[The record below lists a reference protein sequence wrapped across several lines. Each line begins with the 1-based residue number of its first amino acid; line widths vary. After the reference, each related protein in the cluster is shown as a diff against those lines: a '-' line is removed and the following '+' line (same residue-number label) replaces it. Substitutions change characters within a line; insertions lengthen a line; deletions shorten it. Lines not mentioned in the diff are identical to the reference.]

1 MPEAFTALLL
11 STPPAARKIN
21 HNSSADLL
29 GDGESTMSGALAG
42 IKIIEI
48 ASYVTGPFASQLLA
62 DMGAD
67 VIKIEEPKRGDP
79 FRGWG
84 ENNYSATFCSLN
96 RNKRSLTLDLRQEEA
111 REIALKLSAQADVLI
126 QNFRPGVMEKRGLG
140 YEDVSKI
147 NPKLVYCS
155 ISGFGPKGPYR
166 DMPGYD
172 TIGQARSGLLSLLT
186 DPGKPQGMGISFS
199 DHLTGMYAC
208 YGVLAALMNRMLTGQ
223 GQLVETSL
231 LRSSISFIAE
241 NAARYFETGHV
252 PRRKHRTTTAG
263 VFAFVDRENLPF
275 ILHMS
280 SPDKFWNALFK
291 VVEKPEWSTDERF
304 NNRQG
309 RIANYDILSEG
320 LQAIFKRGPRDEWLR
335 QLIANDVPA
344 APLNTLDEV
353 FDDPQVRE
361 YGFPKV
367 ITHSKMGDV
376 KMVGNAV
383 DMSRTPP
390 TMEKPP
396 PVLGE
401 HADEILSSLG
411 YDTVAITTLR
421 SKGVV

>member
-1 MPEAFTALLL
+1 
-11 STPPAARKIN
+11 
-21 HNSSADLL
+21 
-29 GDGESTMSGALAG
+29 MSALAG
-42 IKIIEI
+42 IKVIEI

-67 VIKIEEPKRGDP
+67 VVKIEEPKRGDP

-84 ENNYSATFCSLN
+84 EKNYSATFCSLN
-96 RNKRSLTLDLRQEEA
+96 RNKRSLTLDLRHDQA
-111 REIALKLSAQADVLI
+111 REIVLKLAAQSDVLI

-140 YEDVSKI
+140 YEDVRKLNS
-147 NPKLVYCS
+147 KLVYCS

-208 YGVLAALMNRMLTGQ
+208 YGILAALINRMLTGQ

-231 LRSSISFIAE
+231 LRASVSFVAE

-263 VFAFVDRENLPF
+263 VFAFVDQQNRPF

-280 SPDKFWNALFK
+280 SPDKFWNALFR
-291 VVEKPEWSTDERF
+291 VVGRTEWSNDARF

-309 RIANYDILSEG
+309 RIANYDSLYEG
-320 LQAIFKRGPRDEWLR
+320 LQEIFKHGRREEWLK
-335 QLIANDVPA
+335 QLIENDVPA

-361 YGFPKV
+361 YGFPQI
-367 ITHSKMGDV
+367 ITHPKMGDV

-390 TMEKPP
+390 TIDKPP
-396 PVLGE
+396 PILGE
-401 HADEILSSLG
+401 HADDILSSLG
-411 YDTVAITTLR
+411 YDAAAIEALR
-421 SKGVV
+421 AKAII

>member
-1 MPEAFTALLL
+1 M
-11 STPPAARKIN
+11 N
-21 HNSSADLL
+21 
-29 GDGESTMSGALAG
+29 GALSG
-42 IKIIEI
+42 INIIEA

-62 DMGAD
+62 DMGAN

-84 ENNYSATFCSLN
+84 DRNYSATFCSLN
-96 RNKRSLTLDLRQEEA
+96 RNKRSATLDLRTDEG
-111 REIALKLSAQADVLI
+111 REIMLQLAAKADVLI
-126 QNFRPGVMEKRGLG
+126 ENFRPGVMDKRGLG
-140 YEDVSKI
+140 YEGIKAL
-147 NPKLVYCS
+147 NPRIVYCS
-155 ISGFGPKGPYR
+155 ISGFGQTGPYR

-263 VFAFVDRENLPF
+263 VFAFIDQENLPF

-280 SPDKFWNALFK
+280 SPDKFWNALFN
-291 VVEKPEWSTDERF
+291 VVGRSEWSTDARF

-353 FDDPQVRE
+353 FDDLQVRE

-383 DMSRTPP
+383 DMSRTPH

>member
-1 MPEAFTALLL
+1 
-11 STPPAARKIN
+11 
-21 HNSSADLL
+21 
-29 GDGESTMSGALAG
+29 MSGALAG
-42 IKIIEI
+42 IQIIEI
-48 ASYVTGPFASQLLA
+48 ASYGTGPFASQLLA

-67 VIKIEEPKRGDP
+67 VVKIEEPKRGDP

-84 ENNYSATFCSLN
+84 EKNYSATFCSLN
-96 RNKRSLTLDLRQEEA
+96 RNKRSLTLDLRHDQA
-111 REIALKLSAQADVLI
+111 REIVLKLAAQADVLI

-140 YEDVSKI
+140 YEDVRKV

-231 LRSSISFIAE
+231 LRASVSFIAE

-263 VFAFVDRENLPF
+263 VFAFVDQQNLPF

-280 SPDKFWNALFK
+280 SPDKFWNALFE
-291 VVEKPEWSTDERF
+291 VVGRPEWSNDARF

-320 LQAIFKRGPRDEWLR
+320 LQEIFKLGRREEWLK
-335 QLIANDVPA
+335 QLIAHDVPA
-344 APLNTLDEV
+344 APLSTLDEV

-361 YGFPKV
+361 YGFPQV
-367 ITHSKMGDV
+367 MTHPKMGDV

-390 TMEKPP
+390 IMGKPP

-411 YDTVAITTLR
+411 YDTVAIKALR
-421 SKGVV
+421 SNGTV

>member
-1 MPEAFTALLL
+1 
-11 STPPAARKIN
+11 
-21 HNSSADLL
+21 
-29 GDGESTMSGALAG
+29 MSGALTG

-67 VIKIEEPKRGDP
+67 VVKIEEPKHGDP

-84 ENNYSATFCSLN
+84 DKNYSATFCSLN
-96 RNKRSLTLDLRQEEA
+96 RNKRSLTLDLRHDQA
-111 REIALKLSAQADVLI
+111 REIVLKLAAQADVLI
-126 QNFRPGVMEKRGLG
+126 QNFRPGVMEKHGLG
-140 YEDVSKI
+140 YDDIRKVNS
-147 NPKLVYCS
+147 KLVYCS

-231 LRSSISFIAE
+231 LRASVSFIAE

-263 VFAFVDRENLPF
+263 VFAFVDQQDLPF

-291 VVEKPEWSTDERF
+291 VVGRPEWSNDPRF
-304 NNRQG
+304 NTRQG
-309 RIANYDILSEG
+309 RIANYDSLSEA
-320 LQAIFKRGPRDEWLR
+320 LQEIFKRGRREEWLT
-335 QLIANDVPA
+335 QLIDNDVPA

-361 YGFPKV
+361 YGFPQV
-367 ITHSKMGDV
+367 ITHPKMGDV

-390 TMEKPP
+390 TIDKPP
-396 PVLGE
+396 PILGE
-401 HADEILSSLG
+401 HADDILSSLG
-411 YDTVAITTLR
+411 YDMAAIKTLR
-421 SKGVV
+421 SKGTI